1 MSFDNA
7 LIHQHFLTNS
17 NLIAG
22 VLFFL
27 ALMPASISGWSN
39 ESGGIGHHSLE
50 FGWIAGPLVC
60 RSVEGHGP
68 VDEVVWQA
76 PRWSFRPASGAS
88 VALLS
93 GVLVLLLARRLG
105 KSGCSVRVAQ

>member
-1 MSFDNA
+1 MSFDKD
-7 LIHQHFLTNS
+7 LIIRRFLANS

-39 ESGGIGHHSLE
+39 QSGGIGHRSLE
-50 FGWIAGPLVC
+50 FGWIAGPLVR

-68 VDEVVWQA
+68 FGEVVWQA

-93 GVLVLLLARRLG
+93 GVLVLVLARRLG
-105 KSGCSVRVAQ
+105 KSGRSLRVAQ

>member
-1 MSFDNA
+1 MSLNKS
-7 LIHQHFLTNS
+7 LIRRYFLASS

-22 VLFFL
+22 LLFFL

-39 ESGGIGHHSLE
+39 ESGGIGHRSLQ
-50 FGWIAGPLVC
+50 FGWIAGPVAS
-60 RSVEGHGP
+60 RSVEGRGP

-76 PRWSFRPASGAS
+76 PRWSVSLVSGAS

-105 KSGCSVRVAQ
+105 KSGRSVRVAQ